1 MNARR
6 ISLLTLLSAAALA
19 GNVLA
24 QGPLRLTLEDAVS
37 RGLDASHRL
46 AELAARHQAAEAV
59 VQGRHA
65 ADMPQISAI
74 AGYTRTNHVDE
85 FSVFSP
91 GGPLRV
97 IYPDVPDNYR
107 TRIDLQWPIYT
118 FGRADALERAARAEA
133 DASAKDS
140 GAARNDLT
148 LEITRGFWAVVTAT
162 ETVRVVEQ
170 SVARMDATLADVRN
184 RMAVGLVPP
193 NDVSAVEAQRA
204 RQQMLLIQAR
214 NTLDQTLVDLRRLTG
229 LAPETPI
236 AVDGRL
242 EAPARPLADAAPL
255 VAQARASRPDRQAL
269 ESRIAGASE
278 RREAAVDSRRPV
290 LTVGGGLDYASPN
303 PRIFPRAEEW
313 NTSWDASV
321 NLTWTFWDFGRVKA
335 DIAETT
341 AMQTA
346 ARERLAE
353 FDTLLDVE
361 VRQRRLDIETA
372 RASVVAADEAVRAAT
387 EGRRVVGDRFAAGVA
402 TSTEVLDAQ
411 ILLLQAGLDR
421 TLALA
426 SVRLAEAR
434 LDRALGR

>member
-1 MNARR
+1 MNPLR
-6 ISLLTLLSAAALA
+6 IPVLSMLSLAVLA
-19 GNVLA
+19 GGAAA
-24 QGPLRLTLEDAVS
+24 QGPLRLTLEDAVA
-37 RGLDASHRL
+37 RGLAASHRL
-46 AELAARHQAAEAV
+46 AELAARQQAAEATV
-59 VQGRHA
+59 AARRA
-65 ADMPQISAI
+65 ADMPQVSAI

-85 FSVFSP
+85 FAVFSP

-118 FGRADALERAARAEA
+118 FGRTDALERAARAEA
-133 DASAKDS
+133 DASGKDL
-140 GAARNDLT
+140 GAARNDLQ
-148 LEITRGFWAVVTAT
+148 LEITRGFWAVATAT
-162 ETVRVVEQ
+162 EAARVVEE
-170 SVARMDATLADVRN
+170 SVRRMDATLADVRN
-184 RMAVGLVPP
+184 RFKVGLVPP

-214 NTLDQTLVDLRRLTG
+214 NNLDQALAGLRRLTG
-229 LAPETPI
+229 LAPDTLVE
-236 AVDGRL
+236 VDGRL
-242 EAPARPLADAAPL
+242 EAPALPLPGAAPL
-255 VAQARASRPDRQAL
+255 VAQARATRPDRQAL
-269 ESRIAGASE
+269 EARITGASE
-278 RREAAVDSRRPV
+278 RREAALDSKRPV
-290 LTVGGGLDYASPN
+290 LTVGGGVDYASPN
-303 PRIFPRAEEW
+303 PRIFPRSADW

-321 NLTWTFWDFGRVKA
+321 NLTWTFWDFGRANA

-341 AMQTA
+341 ALRSA

-353 FDTLLDVE
+353 FDTQLDLE
-361 VRQRRLDIETA
+361 VRQRLLDIETA
-372 RASVVAADEAVRAAT
+372 RASVVAADQAVRAAT